1 MRTRAAQKDVWESAF
16 LTFFRHSHAQPG
28 GGGRWGGRLR
38 RARIR
43 AFLLLI
49 FCYFIAL
56 TCCNRKWCPQPPAG
70 TSRLLCAGSALAS
83 ALSVCQFI
91 SPPGHPVRRATSF
104 LLLYWDAR
112 RRARTW
118 PRPSE
123 SRLSLLFSIFYDFFD
138 MDHFLKSWLDLLQ
151 CGFCSVFV
159 FWPRG
164 VCALSSL
171 TRHQSR
177 TPCMAR
183 RNLSHWTTREVP
195 RLSVLNY
202 DVLPNKVKQN
212 KRTQTLEL
220 SRRQQNTEK
229 DQVIVFL
236 LPGRWLSWNGFLWKK
251 KERWLLYIYFEPVT
265 L

>member
-151 CGFCSVFV
+151 CGFMPFLGIGAKTDSGKFQSQGGPHS
-159 FWPRG
+159 WEGRTAPKEP
-164 VCALSSL
+164 
-171 TRHQSR
+171 TQPHWRHNMG
-177 TPCMAR
+177 TKKWELCY
-183 RNLSHWTTREVP
+183 LCW
-195 RLSVLNY
+195 
-202 DVLPNKVKQN
+202 KQA
-212 KRTQTLEL
+212 
-220 SRRQQNTEK
+220 EK
-229 DQVIVFL
+229 
-236 LPGRWLSWNGFLWKK
+236 GGHS
-251 KERWLLYIYFEPVT
+251 
-265 L
+265 